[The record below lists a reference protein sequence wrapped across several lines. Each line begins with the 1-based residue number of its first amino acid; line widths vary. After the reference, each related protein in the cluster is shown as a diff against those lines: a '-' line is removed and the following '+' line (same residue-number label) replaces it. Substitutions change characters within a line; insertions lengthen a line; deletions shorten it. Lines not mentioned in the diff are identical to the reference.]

1 MGGSRRLGRLFT
13 AAQHPIN
20 ILAINNRVEST
31 VWIPLENSKLVPSQA
46 SPSAPPASS
55 RFASRLLFIFIGNK
69 SLRIIE
75 LCSYRLWSI
84 NNISKESSPIMQ
96 MCMNRSQLKDHPD
109 LKTVNQFDYLFIIL
123 FNFDDL
129 D

>member
-55 RFASRLLFIFIGNK
+55 RSASRLLFIFTGNK
-69 SLRIIE
+69 SSRIIE

-84 NNISKESSPIMQ
+84 NISKESSPIMQ